1 MRRALERGMLPPAA
15 RPGSARKSRVLA
27 AALVALALVAAA
39 EPAAAQFTAAVTL
52 PRRRPAAPR
61 VLADG
66 TRADSVRTTVLSD
79 LKAWVD
85 SAATVLGSTP
95 AGARPA
101 PSASRDSAGAPATPR
116 DSAAAPAA
124 RPSQPPRRP
133 RPPGR

>member
-95 AGARPA
+95 AGARVA
-101 PSASRDSAGAPATPR
+101 AWGGGEGDEECAAPR

>member
-1 MRRALERGMLPPAA
+1 MLPPTA
-15 RPGSARKSRVLA
+15 RRGSARKSRALA
-27 AALVALALVAAA
+27 AALVALALAAAA

-66 TRADSVRTTVLSD
+66 TRADSIRTTVLSD

-85 SAATVLGSTP
+85 SAATVLGSAP
-95 AGARPA
+95 AGAPPA
-101 PSASRDSAGAPATPR
+101 PRDSAGAPAAPR